1 MASYPASYKYTK
13 EHEWVELSGDRGKV
27 GITDYAQQQLGDVVY
42 VELPEVGTNLT
53 QGQSFGTIE
62 SVKAVSELYA
72 PVSGEV
78 LEVNA
83 ALKEKPEVVNADPHG
98 SWMIVLRLTSAGE
111 TGALLDAA
119 QYQDL
124 VK

>member
-1 MASYPASYKYTK
+1 MSQRHTPTEYSAAAPPFCAMFRF
-13 EHEWVELSGDRGKV
+13 VNVLDCR
-27 GITDYAQQQLGDVVY
+27 
-42 VELPEVGTNLT
+42 
-53 QGQSFGTIE
+53 E
-62 SVKAVSELYA
+62 SSSVYA